1 VSFCREEGGKS
12 AFFQCG
18 EEAFHP
24 GIVMAT
30 AGTAHALQKAFVF
43 KGLPEQMLGE
53 LAFPLA
59 E

>member
-1 VSFCREEGGKS
+1 
-12 AFFQCG
+12 
-18 EEAFHP
+18 
-24 GIVMAT
+24 MAT